1 MALEAI
7 CGFDFERP
15 VPKLKFCCHHIP
27 KDDAA
32 GDKLGLVLALIT
44 QEARGQQTSSSTI
57 ATSQTAAGFSVAF
70 CWF

>member
-1 MALEAI
+1 MALEAK
-7 CGFDFERP
+7 CGFDFERT
-15 VPKLKFCCHHIP
+15 VPKLNFCCHRIP

-32 GDKLGLVLALIT
+32 GGKLGLVLALIT

-57 ATSQTAAGFSVAF
+57 ATNQTAAGSSFAS